1 MKRFLATLVFAL
13 AWMPAADAQ
22 RHTLGEVNAETPEGQ
37 MLQQIGQEQDA
48 AKKLELMEQFVSKHP
63 SHEGTGWVLEQLH
76 IAYATANQNEKTIEA
91 GEKLLAIDPED
102 TEASLRNLKAAEAM
116 QDVALVKKW
125 SENTAKLASKAAAEP
140 QPKEADEVEGWK
152 KHIEYATQVN
162 TYTEYALYAL
172 ALKQTDPKQKLD
184 LIETLQQRNP
194 KSEYMPQ
201 LTTQQFLAYRQIGDS
216 AKAIALAEQIL
227 EKDQSNEDMLL
238 VVADS
243 YLQTKKEPEKLQA
256 YSQKMIELMKAKP
269 KPDGVSDPDWEKR
282 KNLITGLAYYISGK
296 QHFTAN
302 KFGPADTQLRAAL
315 PLIDESIK
323 PEVLFL
329 LGLANYKMEKIQEAA
344 NFNRACAAIKSPF
357 QAQAARNLAAIRSQ
371 YRGVK

>member
-1 MKRFLATLVFAL
+1 MKRLLATLIFAL
-13 AWMPAADAQ
+13 VWMPIGHAQ

-37 MLQQIGQEQDA
+37 MLQQIGQEQDG
-48 AKKLELMEQFVSKHP
+48 AKKLELMEQFVAKHP
-63 SHEGTGWVLEQLH
+63 GHEGAPWVLEQLH
-76 IAYATANQNEKTIEA
+76 IAYAKANQNEKTIET
-91 GEKLLAIDPED
+91 GEKLLALDAD
-102 TEASLRNLKAAEAM
+102 DLDASLRNLKAAEAL
-116 QDVALVKKW
+116 QNTALIRKW
-125 SENTAKLASKAAAEP
+125 SDNTSKVAAKTAAEAQP
-140 QPKEADEVEGWK
+140 QGAEEVEGWK
-152 KHIEYATQVN
+152 KRVEYARQVN

-172 ALKQTDPKQKLD
+172 ALKQTDPKQKLE
-184 LIETLQQRNP
+184 LVEALRQRNP
-194 KSEYMPQ
+194 NSEYVPQ
-201 LTTQQFLAYRQIGDS
+201 LQTQQFLAYRQVGDN
-216 AKAIALAEQIL
+216 ARAVALAEQIL

-243 YLQTKKEPEKLQA
+243 YLQGKKEPEKLQA
-256 YSQKMIELMKAKP
+256 YTQKMIELMNTKP

-302 KFGPADTQLRAAL
+302 KFGPADKQLRAAL
-315 PLIDESIK
+315 PLIEDSIK

-357 QAQAARNLAAIRSQ
+357 QAQAAKNLAAIKSQ